1 MGARMTL
8 EYEGDSSTGDGADV
22 EKTADRPGQQ
32 AFYRF
37 AHAVVCGTVA
47 IPHKVIVVGAEKLPT
62 SGAYVLCP
70 SHRSMIDIPLVAFVT
85 TRRIRFFGKT
95 ELWKHAPLGALFDF
109 MGGIPVERGT
119 TDRRSIQMSLA
130 ALAGGEPL
138 CIFPEGTRRNGPVI
152 EDVFEGAA
160 YIALKAGVPLVPVGI
175 GGTERI
181 MRGTRRYR
189 PGRVAVVVGD
199 PIVTPNPSVKRD
211 VVHGATERLHAG
223 IQRCFDEAQRLA
235 GAD

>member
-1 MGARMTL
+1 MTL
-8 EYEGDSSTGDGADV
+8 EYEGESSADDV
-22 EKTADRPGQQ
+22 GVGRTADGPGQR

-37 AHAVVCGTVA
+37 AHAVVCGAVA
-47 IPHKVIVVGAEKLPT
+47 IPHQVIVVGAEKVPK

-95 ELWKHAPLGALFDF
+95 ELWKYAPFGFVFDLL
-109 MGGIPVERGT
+109 GGIPVERGT

-138 CIFPEGTRRNGPVI
+138 CIFPEGTRRNGPVV

-181 MRGTRRYR
+181 MRAGRGYR

-199 PIVTPNPSVKRD
+199 PIVTPNASVKRE
-211 VVHGATERLHAG
+211 VVHGVTEQLHDG
-223 IQRCFDEAQRLA
+223 IQRAFDEAQALT
-235 GAD
+235 GAT

>member
-1 MGARMTL
+1 MTEPGAS
-8 EYEGDSSTGDGADV
+8 GDEPADPGSNKESAV
-22 EKTADRPGQQ
+22 KTADRPGQR

-37 AHAVVCGTVA
+37 AHAVVCGAVA
-47 IPHKVIVVGAEKLPT
+47 IPHRVIVEGAEKLPP
-62 SGAYVLCP
+62 SGAYILCP
-70 SHRSMIDIPLVAFVT
+70 SHRSMLDIPVIAFVT

-95 ELWKHAPLGALFDF
+95 ELWKYAPLGWVFDTL
-109 MGGIPVERGT
+109 GGIPVERGT
-119 TDRRSIQMSLA
+119 SDRRSISMSLA

-138 CIFPEGTRRNGPVI
+138 CIFPEGTRRNGPVVD
-152 EDVFEGAA
+152 DVFEGAA

-175 GGTERI
+175 GGTERVA
-181 MRGTRRYR
+181 RATRLYR

-211 VVHGATERLHAG
+211 VVDAVTEQLHVE

-235 GAD
+235 GA

>member
-1 MGARMTL
+1 MTL
-8 EYEGDSSTGDGADV
+8 DHQGETSSDDAST
-22 EKTADRPGQQ
+22 EKTADRPGQR

-37 AHAVVCGTVA
+37 AHALVCGAVA
-47 IPHKVIVVGAEKLPT
+47 IPHRVFVEGAEKLPK
-62 SGAYVLCP
+62 SGAYILCP
-70 SHRSMIDIPLVAFVT
+70 SHRSMLDIPYVAFVT

-95 ELWKHAPLGALFDF
+95 ELWKYAPFGFVFDLL
-109 MGGIPVERGT
+109 GGIPVERGT
-119 TDRRSIQMSLA
+119 ADRRSIQMSLA

-152 EDVFEGAA
+152 EGVFEGAA
-160 YIALKAGVPLVPVGI
+160 YIALKTGVPLVPVGI

-181 MRGTRRYR
+181 MRGTRKYR

-211 VVHGATERLHAG
+211 VVRAVTKQLQVE
-223 IQRCFDEAQRLA
+223 IQRCFDESQRLA
-235 GAD
+235 RA

>member
-1 MGARMTL
+1 MTEPAR
-8 EYEGDSSTGDGADV
+8 TGNSHADAAV
-22 EKTADRPGQQ
+22 RTADKPGQR

-37 AHAVVCGTVA
+37 AHALVCGVVA
-47 IPHKVIVVGAEKLPT
+47 IPHRVIVEGADKLPE
-62 SGAYVLCP
+62 GPYILCP
-70 SHRSMIDIPLVAFVT
+70 SHRSMLDIPFVAFVT

-95 ELWKHAPLGALFDF
+95 ELWKYRPLGAIFDTF
-109 MGGIPVERGT
+109 GGIPVERGT
-119 TDRRSIQMSLA
+119 TDRKSIQMSLA

-138 CIFPEGTRRNGPVI
+138 CIFPEGTRRNGPEI
-152 EDVFEGAA
+152 DEVFEGAA

-181 MRGTRRYR
+181 MRGKRKYR

-211 VVHGATERLHAG
+211 VVRAVTERLHVEM
-223 IQRCFDEAQRLA
+223 QRAFDEAQALA
-235 GAD
+235 EA